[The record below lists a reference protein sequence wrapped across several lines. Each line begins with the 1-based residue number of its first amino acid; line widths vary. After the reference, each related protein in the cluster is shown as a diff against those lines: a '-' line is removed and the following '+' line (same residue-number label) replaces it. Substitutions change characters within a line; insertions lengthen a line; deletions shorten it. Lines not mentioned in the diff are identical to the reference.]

1 MRRIKKE
8 TKTNQQEQKL
18 ETIKKDNK
26 KAIIPFA
33 IMLIISMVG
42 GGIIGAVGV
51 MGFREIKDPMEFSI
65 QLENN
70 LILLLGNISP
80 WIMVGTS
87 VVSLI
92 VCLLMLGLA
101 KKEFRKSSYVEDD
114 DLRKIEMKLTIALM
128 VSIIQ
133 MMIQFLFFSL
143 ATMSAFIVNT
153 KESAINVFLAVFL
166 FFVGVAISIVLQQQS
181 VDFTKEMNPEKQ
193 GSVYDKKFAKKW
205 LESCDE
211 AEQLIIYKASYKAY
225 QTTNMLCIGLWLVL
239 TMLGYFLRTGL
250 LAIVI
255 VITFWA
261 VINIAYSLEASK
273 LENGSK

>member
-1 MRRIKKE
+1 ME

-92 VCLLMLGLA
+92 VCLLML
-101 KKEFRKSSYVEDD
+101 
-114 DLRKIEMKLTIALM
+114 TIALM

-133 MMIQFLFFSL
+133 MMIQSLFFSL

-153 KESAINVFLAVFL
+153 KESAISVFLAVFL
-166 FFVGVAISIVLQQQS
+166 FFVGIAISIVLQQQS
-181 VDFTKEMNPEKQ
+181 VDFTKEMNPEKH